1 MGTGEDWLNGIRA
14 ALLSVSV
21 LSGAEKAEKAVVA
34 MAPVTASRGLL
45 LCGMTDIRQLE
56 EAVGRRIY
64 LDVGMPAGEF
74 LILDGER
81 LAKSTV

>member
-14 ALLSVSV
+14 GLLSVSV
-21 LSGAEKAEKAVVA
+21 LRGAEKAAGAVIA
-34 MAPVTASRGLL
+34 MAPITASRGLL

-56 EAVGRRIY
+56 EAIGRRIY
-64 LDVGMPAGEF
+64 LDVSMPAGEY

-81 LAKSTV
+81 LGKSTV